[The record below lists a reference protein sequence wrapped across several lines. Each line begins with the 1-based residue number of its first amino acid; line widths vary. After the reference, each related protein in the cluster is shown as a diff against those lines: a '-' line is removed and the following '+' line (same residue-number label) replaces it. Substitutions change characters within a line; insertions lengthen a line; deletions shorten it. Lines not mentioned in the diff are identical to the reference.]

1 MSWFYWILK
10 QLLFYYWL
18 RPIIKTLLWDGPR
31 EVIYGSW
38 EYVSGFLRRADV
50 D

>member
-1 MSWFYWILK
+1 MSWVYWILK
-10 QLLFYYWL
+10 QILFYYWL
-18 RPIIKTLLWDGPR
+18 RPIIKTLLWDGPL

-38 EYVSGFLRRADV
+38 EYVSSLTRRPVV